1 MGLSKAFDSISHD
14 LALAKL
20 EAYGCSENALK
31 LMCSYLKDRW
41 QAVQINNNFSSY
53 KKVQAGLLQ
62 GSIDDLLLF
71 NLFVNDLV
79 LFLSKTFLSNYADD
93 NNLYSI
99 GKELN
104 IIKEKLQKD

>member
-41 QAVQINNNFSSY
+41 QVVQINNNFSSY
-53 KKVQAGLLQ
+53 KKV
-62 GSIDDLLLF
+62 
-71 NLFVNDLV
+71 
-79 LFLSKTFLSNYADD
+79 
-93 NNLYSI
+93 
-99 GKELN
+99 
-104 IIKEKLQKD
+104 